1 MMHGCFSFQGNDAA
15 VEPDNTRWPA
25 KHSSVISVGAH
36 GTDGYYSKITSRG
49 DRIDTLCPGEEV
61 VSTTNLSECVF

>member
-1 MMHGCFSFQGNDAA
+1 MMHVFFPQGNDAA
-15 VEPDNTRWPA
+15 VGSADNISWPA
-25 KHSSVISVGAH
+25 KHDKVISVGAH

-49 DRIDTLCPGEEV
+49 KRIDMLCPGEEV